1 MSRAD
6 LLRQIL
12 SPLLEDYRYWFGRA
26 HRLLSQERLSFL
38 TPEEQAAFLERVE
51 AAQAELGAAEALY
64 NLSDQEVG
72 VDPGL
77 MAKWHH
83 LLMECAE
90 LGRRF
95 HTLQFPSEQG

>member
-1 MSRAD
+1 VSQAD

-12 SPLLEDYRYWFGRA
+12 SPLLEDYKYWFGRT

-38 TPEEQAAFLERVE
+38 TPEVQAAFLGRVE
-51 AAQAELGAAEALY
+51 IAQAELAAAETLY
-64 NLSDQEVG
+64 NLSEQEVG
-72 VDPGL
+72 VDPSL

-95 HTLQFPSEQG
+95 HTPQSSPE